1 MNFKKMS
8 YYSYGV
14 EKLPGVMKKI
24 NNTVKAAQNIGLQA
38 EHKAYLSTDK
48 FKSFKALLR
57 DDADIIFIRFS
68 FFVQTLLF
76 PIFLIKRIQGVK
88 FVIDVPTPR
97 YIVLNEMR
105 GNKNKNFRLKIFLNY
120 IFGSWVLFPASLI
133 IQYAEESNFFSFG
146 LRKKML
152 KMGNGILIDDSI
164 KIVPQ
169 EKQENKINLIAV
181 ASIAFWH
188 GYDRLL
194 KAMALAKQK
203 NPDIE
208 INLNLVGDGELLPEL
223 KKLADELKLNAHVR
237 FSGALYGQELEAA
250 YESMNIGV
258 ASLGLSRIGLDEAS
272 VLKTREYIA
281 KGLCVIAT
289 GKDPDF
295 PEDSPYR
302 FLVPNDESIE
312 PIVDVLIKLA
322 KEELPESEE
331 IRAFAEE
338 ILALD
343 KKLIF
348 ILSKTKL

>member
-1 MNFKKMS
+1 MVVEWRLSGLQELCKVLINMKLKKIS
-8 YYSYGV
+8 YYSYGS
-14 EKLPGVMKKI
+14 ENFPGVMKKI
-24 NNTVKAAQNIGLQA
+24 NNTVKAAQNLGLKA
-38 EHKAYLSTDK
+38 EHKAYSSAEK
-48 FKSFKALLR
+48 FNSWKALLS
-57 DDADIIFIRFS
+57 DDADIIFIRFT

-76 PIFLIKRIQGVK
+76 PVVLVKRLQGK
-88 FVIDVPTPR
+88 KIIIDVPTPR
-97 YIVLNEMR
+97 AIALNEMR
-105 GNKNKNFRLKIFLNY
+105 GRRTKNLKIKIVWNY
-120 IFGSWVLFPASLI
+120 IFSSWILFPANLI

-146 LRKKML
+146 LRRKML

-281 KGLCVIAT
+281 KGLCV
-289 GKDPDF
+289 
-295 PEDSPYR
+295 
-302 FLVPNDESIE
+302 
-312 PIVDVLIKLA
+312 
-322 KEELPESEE
+322 
-331 IRAFAEE
+331 RARA
-338 ILALD
+338 
-343 KKLIF
+343 
-348 ILSKTKL
+348 

>member
-1 MNFKKMS
+1 MS
-8 YYSYGV
+8 YYSYGI

-24 NNTVKAAQNIGLQA
+24 NNTVKAAKNIGLQA
-38 EHKAYLSTDK
+38 EHKAYLSADK
-48 FKSFKALLR
+48 FKSFKALLG

-76 PIFLIKRIQGVK
+76 PIVLIKRAQGVK
-88 FVIDVPTPR
+88 IVIDVPTPR

-120 IFGSWVLFPASLI
+120 IFGSWVLLPASLI

-194 KAMALAKQK
+194 KAMALAQQ
-203 NPDIE
+203 NHPDIE
-208 INLNLVGDGELLPEL
+208 INLTLVGDGELLPEL
-223 KKLADELKLNAHVR
+223 KKLVDKLNLSAHVR
-237 FSGALYGQELEAA
+237 FTGALYGQELEAA
-250 YESMNIGV
+250 YEGANLGV

-312 PIVDVLIKLA
+312 PIVDVLEQLISA
-322 KEELPESEE
+322 ELPRPEEVRKYAESHL
-331 IRAFAEE
+331 AFEGKLKLVLAE
-338 ILALD
+338 L
-343 KKLIF
+343 KK
-348 ILSKTKL
+348 